1 MHLTLPIA
9 QEGMSLPS
17 RYACRTVAI
26 LLGLIYILENSD
38 QLKTQTIEALRNF
51 KLHLQKRTAALK

>member
-1 MHLTLPIA
+1 MPLTLSIA

-17 RYACRTVAI
+17 LYACRTVAI
-26 LLGLIYILENSD
+26 LLAFIYPLENSN
-38 QLKTQTIEALRNF
+38 QLKTQMIADLRNF